1 MIKQFCLNTFKTSLD
16 KLSKNVFTYLQ
27 ANGFYKSFIEA
38 FASSHAK
45 DITTEKKPEFSGTK
59 AQQYLEQPTRNTLT
73 FRPLLKQRMHN
84 LPNIKLFS
92 TYRHTLLRIRKR
104 CSQSILKPIT
114 KFKQNFEII

>member
-45 DITTEKKPEFSGTK
+45 DITTEKKPESSGTK
-59 AQQYLEQPTRNTLT
+59 AQQCLEQPTRNTLT
-73 FRPLLKQRMHN
+73 FRPLLKQRIYN
-84 LPNIKLFS
+84 LPNIKVVQYIQAHLVENSKEMFS
-92 TYRHTLLRIRKR
+92 KH
-104 CSQSILKPIT
+104 
-114 KFKQNFEII
+114 FKTNHKI